1 METHKIAIIEDEIEL
16 LQMLG
21 SMCRDLNL
29 ESYEYRT
36 FEDFIFKFSV
46 VKPDLIIT
54 DRNLPAANGNTLVES
69 IRKVNQTIP
78 IIMISGSNSKENMI
92 EALNLGANDFISKPF
107 HPEVLALKI
116 RKFLQPIKKEILIDY
131 SQRLITANDLSVYLT
146 TLEFKIFEC
155 LYKNFD
161 KFVLREDLLTNEHSR
176 SLDVHINKLRKKIKS
191 FDLCI
196 ETQRGAGYCLKK
208 IEKIQAAG

>member
-36 FEDFIFKFSV
+36 YEDFIFKFSI

-54 DRNLPAANGNTLVES
+54 DRNLPAASGITLIEA
-69 IRKVNQTIP
+69 IRKLNQTVP
-78 IIMISGSNSKENMI
+78 IIMISGSDSKENML
-92 EALNLGANDFISKPF
+92 EALNLGASDFISKPF
-107 HPEVLALKI
+107 HPEVLGIKI
-116 RKFLQPIKKEILIDY
+116 RKFLQPIKKDILIDHT
-131 SQRLITANDLSVYLT
+131 QRLITANDLSVYLT
-146 TLEFKIFEC
+146 TIEFKIFDC
-155 LYKNFD
+155 LYKNFE
-161 KFVLREDLLTNEHSR
+161 KFVLREDLLSNEHSR

-191 FDLCI
+191 FNLSI

-208 IEKIQAAG
+208 IEKVQAAG